1 MIAFLKKEAS
11 PGEIN
16 EWLASTSDPLW
27 LTQVT
32 IYNIQTLIG
41 DGFMVRNVK
50 LQTLISFKLL
60 QAYRLYV
67 VWNKDKR
74 MLCAALV
81 ILVASLGTLL
91 PQVILLAK
99 NTYQR

>member
-1 MIAFLKKEAS
+1 MIAFLKMETG

-41 DGFMVRNVK
+41 DGFMV
-50 LQTLISFKLL
+50 
-60 QAYRLYV
+60 
-67 VWNKDKR
+67 WNIE
-74 MLCAALV
+74 L
-81 ILVASLGTLL
+81 
-91 PQVILLAK
+91 
-99 NTYQR
+99 